1 MSASAQLSALL
12 RGIAIT
18 WLILATTTAAPGN
31 AQLRPSEPEAATG
44 RAPGP
49 SAALAK
55 RHMISAAHPEASRAG
70 LEMLR
75 RGGSAVDAAIA
86 AQLVLGLV
94 EPQSSG
100 LGGGAFLLVWDAS
113 AKAVRSYDGR
123 EMAPRAARPDRFLLS
138 DGSPRA
144 FDKAV
149 SSGLS
154 VGVPGVLR
162 ALELAHKRHG
172 KLPWATLFEP
182 AIAVA
187 EMGFAI
193 SPRLHALVAGA
204 GPAFFSAAARSIY
217 FAPDGKALPIG
228 HRLTSPEQATTLKR
242 LQAEGARALYEG
254 DIAQAIVDAVA
265 QAPHAAGDLS
275 LQDLASYAAKERDPV
290 CVPYRGYR
298 VCGMGPPSSG
308 GLTVGAILRL
318 IEPLAVG
325 RHALNRVGL
334 HTIVEAQKLAYADR
348 NRFIADADLV
358 PVPTGLLDET
368 YLADRRKLIAP
379 DRAIVRA
386 SPGQPPQQRTD
397 LGDDA
402 TFESAGTSHLSV
414 VDAEGNAVAM
424 TTTIEAAFGS
434 RLMAR
439 GFLLNN
445 QLTDFSFLPA
455 DRDGRPIANRVEGGK
470 RPRSSMAP
478 TLVFSP
484 EGRLFAVLGSPGGG
498 RIILYVTKAVV
509 GLIDWQLDAQQAA
522 SLVNFGSQNGP
533 VEIEAGLQGGWLSFM
548 MWWQRQT
555 VLRLPMTSG
564 LHIIR
569 MTKDGLE
576 GGADPRRE
584 GVALGD

>member
-1 MSASAQLSALL
+1 
-12 RGIAIT
+12 
-18 WLILATTTAAPGN
+18 
-31 AQLRPSEPEAATG
+31 
-44 RAPGP
+44 
-49 SAALAK
+49 
-55 RHMISAAHPEASRAG
+55 
-70 LEMLR
+70 
-75 RGGSAVDAAIA
+75 
-86 AQLVLGLV
+86 
-94 EPQSSG
+94 
-100 LGGGAFLLVWDAS
+100 
-113 AKAVRSYDGR
+113 
-123 EMAPRAARPDRFLLS
+123 
-138 DGSPRA
+138 
-144 FDKAV
+144 
-149 SSGLS
+149 
-154 VGVPGVLR
+154 
-162 ALELAHKRHG
+162 
-172 KLPWATLFEP
+172 
-182 AIAVA
+182 
-187 EMGFAI
+187 
-193 SPRLHALVAGA
+193 
-204 GPAFFSAAARSIY
+204 
-217 FAPDGKALPIG
+217 
-228 HRLTSPEQATTLKR
+228 
-242 LQAEGARALYEG
+242 
-254 DIAQAIVDAVA
+254 
-265 QAPHAAGDLS
+265 
-275 LQDLASYAAKERDPV
+275 
-290 CVPYRGYR
+290 
-298 VCGMGPPSSG
+298 
-308 GLTVGAILRL
+308 
-318 IEPLAVG
+318 
-325 RHALNRVGL
+325 VGL

-478 TLVFSP
+478 TLVVSP

-555 VLRLPMTSG
+555 VLRVPMTSG

-569 MTKDGLE
+569 MAKDGLE